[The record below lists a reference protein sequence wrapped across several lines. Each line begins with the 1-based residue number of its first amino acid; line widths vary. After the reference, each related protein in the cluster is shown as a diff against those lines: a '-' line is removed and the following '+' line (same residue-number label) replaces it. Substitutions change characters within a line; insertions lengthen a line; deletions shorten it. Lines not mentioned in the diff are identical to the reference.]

1 MERKLR
7 QSMGYKIN
15 YQTASRKYYVATE
28 YSGAPAADFYYQ
40 SRKMSNGLIMPRDR
54 DSSANIESV

>member
-7 QSMGYKIN
+7 ESMGYKIN
-15 YQTASRKYYVATE
+15 YQAASREYYVATE

-40 SRKMSNGLIMPRDR
+40 SRKMSNGLIMSRDK
-54 DSSANIESV
+54 DSSADIEPV